1 MKVKTHKRR
10 IFFPIFG
17 IAVAILVG
25 GTFAVN
31 HDFSIFENQFQ
42 LATDTAEFVDTF
54 DSPDEWT
61 PCEETPK
68 TAIATNKNDTPRY
81 VRMKIDDYWRLKNS
95 QISDDDHTTSE
106 LDKTWTDDQSRVHS
120 YAEINFQNEEDWA
133 HAQDGWYYFRNPIAK
148 DESTSSLLES
158 VTFNCEVN
166 LSGEVVYSADGKVGV
181 SGDNDYA
188 DAKYHVY
195 VTFQMRAEEWDYEE
209 MPENIV
215 ARIERTGKL
224 YGSIMAAHAK
234 AEAGDTI
241 TLLVD
246 TEEVV
251 TNEKQVTLDLNNH
264 TIIGSLTNNGNLTLK
279 NGEIRNPDGAAVTN
293 NSILTL
299 GVNDYDQDTGVALID
314 NENVRLI
321 GTTAGIMQTNSTYQL
336 YYYDGYL
343 EGDVG
348 LVGGYDGAPMYH
360 SYADVQDV
368 YFWPYVYNRQT
379 ADQHAYQHVELR
391 SADNAVSKTSVHGDI
406 YYMDFQNNIDSSA
419 VTGYTIYAVSDY
431 PTFSASYDIT
441 VPENATILFDLVGH
455 NVRFN
460 NLVIFNGDMTI
471 TDSQS
476 TVDSN
481 TCTAT
486 YAGSINLQQPITGTG
501 HLTLNNA
508 RILNNQNSNTILN
521 FGGEFTMVGSRLDA
535 YSGTAI
541 NVVSGA
547 DYNLDNCSV
556 VARTINNWSNGTIY
570 NATTDFVWDTGG
582 TVVSTGG
589 AALRNIAPAKATIK
603 NGTLIS
609 NYAHAIVNDVN
620 ANIIIDGGNITGRNS
635 GIRNGKITINGG
647 SITAAQ
653 DYGVYI
659 DDASSFVM
667 NGGTITVHSN
677 NGSTTYGVAGF
688 NGTEATINHGTIDVS
703 GPSDAYGVY
712 TSRSTYL
719 TIANDDVTI
728 SATSTNRTGYGVYNS
743 TTNAVIK
750 DGNIYGSTYGA
761 YSSAADRPITIGD
774 KDDATIST
782 TSPVIAGGS
791 YAIYNGGFRFYDGV
805 LKGNTDTYNHQN
817 SPISAIPEG
826 SALHDDTDADYNYA
840 TWLASGENY
849 LHVVGGDD
857 YNSLAAA
864 YAAITGDTGTIE
876 VTKNFTTE
884 SLLTSSPENKTITF
898 DLKGFELT
906 YAQSLPISKNS
917 TFIFQ
922 DSVGGGALHNS
933 TTTNNTIVNHG
944 TLNILSGTID
954 NKKSTIYNS
963 TVADGGNAT
972 VNISGGL
979 IKCTTI
985 CVYEAGYYDGHGGW
999 YSANINMSDGEI
1011 TITEASNDIQT
1022 GIYHYAPANVNIT
1035 GGLIHIERN
1044 TGSNT
1049 VYAIQGA
1056 VNHGGDVTIN
1066 APADQTVIKVDVPAG
1081 EVRGTYCGT
1090 NTLKSGIIDIKTSGN
1105 AYGLNPQGNGAG
1117 KLQGGIINVTNT
1129 GDASNTSKA
1138 YGVYGSFSEVSG
1150 NTVINVSSNAGNAYG
1165 IYHDDIYV
1173 TNNFTGGTITATSAS
1188 GTGIGFFSG
1197 NGKVVITGGK
1207 IEGSTYGMTGTSRNQ
1222 EVRFSKIIGSDDGTV
1237 GTSSPEIIGGTYALS
1252 GYIFHFFD
1260 GVLRSNNDNGEVV
1273 ASGTIQQIPSGYTY
1287 AYDRNHSTSAYEVSV
1302 WLEQEVAYLSVDGQP
1317 YNNLADAYNAIT
1329 GNTGTI
1335 KVIADAVVNASLPNF
1350 PANKNITF
1358 DINGHQLTYT
1368 NALTIN
1374 SGASSVLNIIDSDPD
1389 GTGTGYLHNSSQNTN
1404 TISAYAGTVNIQSGK
1419 VSSNNNTTINAGESS
1434 TLNVSGG
1441 TIECNVTCIYFD
1453 KSNVNINGGLI
1464 NVKDNGGSEQIA
1476 ISSSSSSDQG
1486 ASITGGQIRIVR
1498 DANST
1503 NTAQAV
1509 AIGSRK
1515 TTVNVSGNTPVVYI
1529 ENPTGDAVAIGEV
1542 VNNTIQAGNFS
1553 VSGLNAYGL
1562 KDTDYGDNVN
1572 CNFNGG
1578 TFTIN
1583 GSNTANAFYGGPCT
1597 ISNISATA
1605 TATTGNAYGIHLTD
1619 HRDVNGHHP
1628 YTNTVNSGTVS
1639 ATSTNGNAYGVYVD
1653 SFHGTLNVSG
1663 GSITGSAPN
1672 GTSYGI
1678 MTDSQK
1684 LATINLTGGEIVG
1697 GDYGIYASAVDGS
1710 YSTFTLGTNDST
1722 IDTSTPIVRGGNYG
1736 TFNGHINF
1744 YDGKIMGGNYAYND
1758 VRYIKYAPSNAII
1771 YQTSETISGVT
1782 YDTRYLTIITEVAKI
1797 GSTKYDSL
1805 SDAITA
1811 VGTGETIELLK
1822 NNYLFYNLVIPSGKD
1837 FTLETAGFNIITGNQ
1852 IINNGTVTIEAPS
1865 TGTNPTFYFIESPY
1879 FIVNNADASLT
1890 LKNISLNTKNGID
1903 NKGTLVANNTSV
1915 VATGTA
1921 VKNTGPSVT
1930 IDSGSLLSGVSHA
1943 LYNNGTLAS
1952 LDNISVIDGDIYNNS
1967 GKITMNSLTAT
1978 ITRSSSDENI
1988 DYALYNA
1995 AGNDMEISNSNIS
2008 FTNNRSTYGTHGLIY
2023 NANNLTIT
2031 GSTINL
2037 DGNYTN
2043 YIINNSG
2050 SATTTISGSDLSITS
2065 PEYNIYGIYSP
2076 SGTVLMASGSV
2087 TASNTGNRPAY
2098 GVYTSD
2104 GSITFGEAEPATSPD
2119 YGQPTAHVDNTNPSI
2134 LATGNSN
2141 STGVYFGNGHV
2152 YFYDGILTGTGAAIN
2167 KDPSVIEHLW
2177 KTKSGTDANNRHY
2190 MIQEFA
2196 Q

>member
-54 DSPDEWT
+54 ESPEEWT

-106 LDKTWTDDQSRVHS
+106 LDKTWTDDQNIVHS

-209 MPENIV
+209 IPDNIV

-246 TEEVV
+246 TEETV
-251 TNEKQVTLDLNNH
+251 TNEKQVTLDLNGH
-264 TIIGSLTNNGNLTLK
+264 TVIGSLTNNGNLTLI

-321 GTTAGIMQTNSTYQL
+321 GTTAGIVQTNNTYQL

-419 VTGYTIYAVSDY
+419 TTGYTIYAVSDY
-431 PTFSASYDIT
+431 PTFSASYNIT
-441 VPENATILFDLVGH
+441 VPENTNILFDLVGH
-455 NVRFN
+455 NIRLN
-460 NLVIFNGDMTI
+460 NLIIFNGNMTI
-471 TDSQS
+471 IDSQS
-476 TVDSN
+476 TVDPDS
-481 TCTAT
+481 CAKT
-486 YAGSINLQQPITGTG
+486 YAGGIAIQQPITGNG
-501 HLTLNNA
+501 SLTIENT
-508 RILNNQNSNTILN
+508 RISNTVNSNTLLK
-521 FGGEFTMVGSRLDA
+521 FDGALTMRGSTLSTNDGYVVDVMNNSSYSLDK
-535 YSGTAI
+535 
-541 NVVSGA
+541 
-547 DYNLDNCSV
+547 CSV
-556 VARTINNWSNGTIY
+556 ITGYRGNTIHN
-570 NATTDFVWDTGG
+570 TTSDFVWDTGG
-582 TVVSTGG
+582 LVYSQGG
-589 AALRNIAPAKATIK
+589 NAIQNTANSKFTLK
-603 NGTLIS
+603 NGTIQTDSGNAIDS
-609 NYAHAIVNDVN
+609 NYQNTTV
-620 ANIIIDGGNITGRNS
+620 IIDGGTIKTGNIGIFS
-635 GIRNGKITINGG
+635 GDIT
-647 SITAAQ
+647 
-653 DYGVYI
+653 
-659 DDASSFVM
+659 M
-667 NGGTITVHSN
+667 NGGTILGSHSRSVTGIFMADN
-677 NGSTTYGVAGF
+677 YNLTMNGGEINVNSTSGYAIGVDASHYSNGGTMTY
-688 NGTEATINHGTIDVS
+688 NHGSIIATAAGDARGIYS
-703 GPSDAYGVY
+703 RAPSYINNSDF
-712 TSRSTYL
+712 
-719 TIANDDVTI
+719 TI
-728 SATSTNRTGYGVYNS
+728 SAISTRANGFGVTQQVNN
-743 TTNAVIK
+743 TFTIK
-750 DGNIYGSTYGA
+750 AGNIYGSTYGA
-761 YSSAADRPITIGD
+761 YSERATGVIVIGD
-774 KDDATIST
+774 ASTEITKDTPI
-782 TSPVIAGGS
+782 VAGGS
-791 YAIYNGGFRFYDGV
+791 YGIYGSNFRFYDGT
-805 LKGNTDTYNHQN
+805 LKGNTDSYNHQN
-817 SPISAIPEG
+817 SPIQAIPDG
-826 SALHDDTDADYNYA
+826 SALHDDTDAEYDYA
-840 TWLASGENY
+840 TWLVNSENY

-884 SLLTSSPENKTITF
+884 SLLASSPENKTITF

-906 YAQSLPISKNS
+906 YAQSLTVSKNS

-954 NKKSTIYNS
+954 NKRSTVYSS

-979 IKCTTI
+979 IKCTII
-985 CVYEAGYYDGHGGW
+985 CVYEVGYYNHP
-999 YSANINMSDGEI
+999 ANINMSGGEI
-1011 TITEASNDIQT
+1011 AITEAANETQI
-1022 GIYHYAPANVNIT
+1022 GIYHSQPANVNIT

-1044 TGSNT
+1044 TGSNA
-1049 VYAIQGA
+1049 VYVIHGAINNGGA
-1056 VNHGGDVTIN
+1056 VTIN

-1081 EVRGTYCGT
+1081 EVRGTFCGT
-1090 NTLKSGIIDIKTSGN
+1090 NTLKSGIIDIKTSGE
-1105 AYGLNPQGNGAG
+1105 ALGLNPQGGG
-1117 KLQGGIINVTNT
+1117 SKLQGGTINVTNT

-1138 YGVYGSFSEVSG
+1138 YGAYGSFSEVSG
-1150 NTVINVSSNAGNAYG
+1150 NTVINVSSNAGDAYG
-1165 IYHDDIYV
+1165 IFHDDIYT
-1173 TNNFTGGTITATSAS
+1173 TNNFTSGTITATSAS

-1207 IEGSTYGMTGTSRNQ
+1207 IEGSTYGMTGTSRYQ
-1222 EVRFSKIIGSDDGTV
+1222 ETRFAKIIGSDDGTV

-1260 GVLRSNNDNGEVV
+1260 GVLRSNNSNGEAV

-1302 WLEQEVAYLSVDGQP
+1302 WLKQEVEYLSVDGQP

-1329 GNTGTI
+1329 GDTGTI
-1335 KVIADAVVNASLPNF
+1335 KVIADVVVNASLPNF

-1358 DINGHQLTYT
+1358 DINGHQLTYS
-1368 NALTIN
+1368 NAITIN

-1404 TISAYAGTVNIQSGK
+1404 TIYVYAGTVNIQSGK
-1419 VSSNNNTTINAGESS
+1419 VSSSNNTTINAGYAS

-1453 KSNVNINGGLI
+1453 RSNVIITGGLI
-1464 NVKDNGGSEQIA
+1464 NVKDNGGSEQVA
-1476 ISSSSSSDQG
+1476 ISGDSSGNQG

-1503 NTAQAV
+1503 NTSRAV
-1509 AIGSRK
+1509 AIGSSK
-1515 TTVNVSGNTPVVYI
+1515 TTVNVSSNTPVVYI
-1529 ENPTGDAVAIGEV
+1529 ENPTGEAVAIGENI
-1542 VNNTIQAGNFS
+1542 NNTVQAGNFS
-1553 VSGLNAYGL
+1553 VSGLNAYGF

-1572 CNFNGG
+1572 CNINGG
-1578 TFTIN
+1578 TFTVN
-1583 GSNTANAFYGGPCT
+1583 GSDTANAFFGGPCT
-1597 ISNISATA
+1597 IRNVNATA
-1605 TATTGNAYGIHLTD
+1605 TATNGNAYGIHLYD

-1628 YTNTVNSGTVS
+1628 YTETVTGGTIS
-1639 ATSTNGNAYGVYVD
+1639 ATSTNGNAYGIYTH
-1653 SFHGTLNVSG
+1653 SFRGTLNVSG
-1663 GSITGSAPN
+1663 GSISSSAPN

-1678 MTDSQK
+1678 MTDSEK

-1697 GDYGIYASAVDGS
+1697 GDYGIYASSVGGS

-1771 YQTSETISGVT
+1771 YQDSETISGVT
-1782 YDTRYLTIITEVAKI
+1782 YDTRYLTIVTEVAKI

-1811 VGTGETIELLK
+1811 AGTGDTIELLK
-1822 NNYLFYNLVIPSGKD
+1822 DNYLFYNLVIPSGKD

-1852 IINNGTVTIEAPS
+1852 IVNNGAVTIEAPS
-1865 TGTNPTFYFIESPY
+1865 TGTNPTFSFVEMPY

-1890 LKNISLNTKNGID
+1890 LKNVSLNTKNGID

-1930 IDSGSLLSGVSHA
+1930 IDSGSLLSGGSHA
-1943 LYNNGTLAS
+1943 LYNDGTLTS
-1952 LDNISVIDGDIYNNS
+1952 LDNVSVIDGDIYNNS
-1967 GKITMNSLTAT
+1967 GKVTMNDLTAV
-1978 ITRSSSDENI
+1978 ITRSASDENL

-1995 AGNDMEISNSNIS
+1995 AGNDMEISNSDIS
-2008 FTNNRSTYGTHGLIY
+2008 YTNNRRTYGSHGLVY
-2023 NANNLTIT
+2023 NANNLTIS
-2031 GSTINL
+2031 GSVLNF
-2037 DGNYTN
+2037 DGDYTN
-2043 YIINNSG
+2043 YIIYNNG

-2065 PEYNIYGIYSP
+2065 PEYDIYGIYNP
-2076 SGTVLMASGSV
+2076 SGTVTITSGSV
-2087 TASNTGNRPAY
+2087 TASDTGNRTAY
-2098 GVYTSD
+2098 GVYTNT
-2104 GSITFGEAEPATSPD
+2104 GSITFGEAEPTTSPD

-2134 LATGNSN
+2134 LATGGGN

-2152 YFYDGILTGTGAAIN
+2152 YFYDGILTGTGSAIN